1 MLRIV
6 FDTNVIVSAYIH
18 KKFSRLVFDYC
29 FDSHLIFISD
39 WVLQEIR
46 VVLLQKFEVSEDLVE
61 NVIQTITKRTTV
73 IDPTTPLPTVCR
85 DSDDNNLLQLCD
97 TIQSDYLIT
106 GDADLLTLK
115 THGKCS
121 IVTVREFYNMLMVGG
136 N

>member
-1 MLRIV
+1 MRRIV

-29 FDSHLIFISD
+29 SDSHLIFVSAWILRE
-39 WVLQEIR
+39 VQ
-46 VVLLQKFEVSEDLVE
+46 VVLIRKFGVSEDLVE
-61 NVIQTITKRTTV
+61 NVIQTIRNRTTV

-85 DSDDNNLLQLCD
+85 DPDDNNLLQLCD

-106 GDADLLTLK
+106 GDADLLILK

-121 IVTVREFYNMLMVGG
+121 IVTVREFYNKLIGG